1 MWWRLL
7 EEEQPLW
14 KLPLWN
20 PLWKLPLWNP
30 LWKLRDQAPRDET
43 DGVRNTTLLRL
54 FRQRRARTLGCLRVS
69 RNLEKNLP
77 EAPQAPK
84 FFEICHSPLHLPPR
98 HTKMRHT
105 QYSDV
110 PDKCME

>member
-7 EEEQPLW
+7 EEEQ
-14 KLPLWN
+14 

-54 FRQRRARTLGCLRVS
+54 FRQRRARTALSDESRLERRHVS
-69 RNLEKNLP
+69 
-77 EAPQAPK
+77 
-84 FFEICHSPLHLPPR
+84 SR
-98 HTKMRHT
+98 HHVIMF
-105 QYSDV
+105 
-110 PDKCME
+110 